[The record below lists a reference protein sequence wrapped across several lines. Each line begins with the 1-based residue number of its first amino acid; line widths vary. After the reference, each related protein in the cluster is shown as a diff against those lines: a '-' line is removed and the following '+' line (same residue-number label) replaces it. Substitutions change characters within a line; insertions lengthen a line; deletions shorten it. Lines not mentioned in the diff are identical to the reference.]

1 MYFVLDKTIGFNLI
15 LIFLEM
21 DSRKSINPY
30 YGFLLVKKVNGG
42 ICGRF
47 PVTRK
52 ECTLG
57 RDNNCD
63 IRILLEKVSA
73 LQCIIICVDNK
84 VKVDYFYDYEQ
95 LLILVPNFLGIC
107 S

>member
-1 MYFVLDKTIGFNLI
+1 VAKTLLVFNLI

-21 DSRKSINPY
+21 DSRKSIFAY
-30 YGFLLVKKVNGG
+30 YGFLMVKKVNGS

-47 PVTRK
+47 PVTKK

-73 LQCIIICVDNK
+73 QHCIILCVDNK
-84 VKVDYFYDYEQ
+84 VRVDFFM
-95 LLILVPNFLGIC
+95 IL
-107 S
+107 